1 MSRLSFVGRVWITGA
16 VLLSA
21 TLLLHAMS
29 HGEQIVPREPL
40 KDLPSSLRGWVGQEM
55 PLEQRIVKAV
65 GVSDYT
71 NRIYVDQ
78 EGHLIYLY
86 VGYYQSQ
93 RSGDTIH
100 SPKNCLPGAGWEP
113 LRSDKATLFSS
124 SGQPVVVNEYMIE
137 KGLDRQLVFYW
148 YQGRGRII
156 ASEYWGKFWMVADA
170 LTRNRTDGSLV
181 RLATPVGDD
190 ESQSRQRLTLFTQEL
205 FPYLMELIPN

>member
-1 MSRLSFVGRVWITGA
+1 

-40 KDLPSSLRGWVGQEM
+40 KDLPSSLGGWVGQEM

-78 EGHLIYLY
+78 KEHFIHLY

-100 SPKNCLPGAGWEP
+100 SPKNCLPGVGWEP

-124 SGQPVVVNEYMIE
+124 RGQPVVVNEYLIE

-156 ASEYWGKFWMVADA
+156 ASEYRGKFWMVADA

-190 ESQSRQRLTLFTQEL
+190 ESQSRQRLTQFAQEL
-205 FPYLMELIPN
+205 FPYLTQLIPN